1 MRLSIQKKSAGETQK
16 DLLRQYI
23 YNYIYM
29 YVYDFVTTPLGV
41 NYIPKFQLAESV

>member
-1 MRLSIQKKSAGETQK
+1 MYTCM
-16 DLLRQYI
+16 YI
-23 YNYIYM
+23 YIIIVYHYIYIYM